1 MVSLSFHPPAY
12 TGWYEKSQHLR
23 SAVCGDNDAGQQRVF
38 FTSLDNVFLL
48 CRRFAINATHFIC
61 FDEQIL
67 IDGLQ
72 LRHRSRLG
80 RLFDDRARIPFAPN
94 ESDWDLVSSRVHR
107 LHSSRMRVIAY
118 LSLIHILLFGCHL
131 CKKFWPP
138 AFNSASGQNFVYCL
152 WIALDTRCK
161 SIMSIFLKVLV

>member
-118 LSLIHILLFGCHL
+118 LLAPSFEIFSNASRTLVFVLKLRDSV
-131 CKKFWPP
+131 
-138 AFNSASGQNFVYCL
+138 SACPSQ
-152 WIALDTRCK
+152 
-161 SIMSIFLKVLV
+161 